1 MIRSKASE
9 TFRTRNAVSQQKAR
23 LNLTN
28 SRFLVSLH
36 HPETMLAKSHG
47 RTEELVQVK
56 IARLRFGGY
65 W

>member
-23 LNLTN
+23 LINKLEV
-28 SRFLVSLH
+28 FISLH

-47 RTEELVQVK
+47 RTEELVQS
-56 IARLRFGGY
+56 
-65 W
+65 